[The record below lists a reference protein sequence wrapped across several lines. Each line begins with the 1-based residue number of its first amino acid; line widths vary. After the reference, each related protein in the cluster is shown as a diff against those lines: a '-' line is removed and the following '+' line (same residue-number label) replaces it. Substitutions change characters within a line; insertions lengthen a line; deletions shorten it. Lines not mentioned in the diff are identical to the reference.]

1 MWQKICKV
9 GNCVVFCGTYTCIR
23 ISRQA
28 LVNLLSVQHN
38 CKAFNESTCLDF
50 IYSCLRLYAFNV
62 IVCITAH
69 CFRHLAMSQVIRH
82 VVICYHTLQ
91 WYFIVSI
98 QSHGTFLVRFL
109 KSKTWVLIANQKCT
123 DYLITIMMRLYI
135 LTFDAQHTFCSI
147 QAG

>member
-1 MWQKICKV
+1 M
-9 GNCVVFCGTYTCIR
+9 VFCGTYTCIR

-38 CKAFNESTCLDF
+38 CKAFNESTYLDF

-109 KSKTWVLIANQKCT
+109 KSKTWVLIANKKCT

-147 QAG
+147 QAE